1 LLHKTSTAISKNH
14 AMVVIEYFEVGNMSR
29 SAAGTVEQPGRNVK
43 QKTGLNKS
51 ILDQGWGE
59 FRRQMKYKMIWT
71 DGLLVLV
78 PPQNTSTPS
87 TGCGQISKE
96 NRKSQAQFACVE
108 CGFSENA
115 DLVAANNILR
125 AGYARIACQ
134 VNSELGGQQQEPT
147 AIAA

>member
-1 LLHKTSTAISKNH
+1 
-14 AMVVIEYFEVGNMSR
+14 MVVIENFEVGNMSR

-71 DGLLVLV
+71 GGLLVPV
-78 PPQNTSTPS
+78 PPQNTSTPCP
-87 TGCGQISKE
+87 GCGQISKE
-96 NRKSQAQFACVE
+96 NRKRQAQFACVE

-115 DLVAANNILR
+115 DLVGAINILR
-125 AGYARIACQ
+125 AGYTRIACQ
-134 VNSELGGQQQEPT
+134 VNPERGAQQQEPT
-147 AIAA
+147 SIAA